1 MKDNINALLFV
12 SKHLHAY
19 EFSELH
25 IILLKLEYTLKNKGA
40 MEIRKGMTSLVW
52 SPNYFSIVLRTC

>member
-1 MKDNINALLFV
+1 MKDKINALLFV

-40 MEIRKGMTSLVW
+40 MEIQK
-52 SPNYFSIVLRTC
+52 